1 MARIAPG
8 VIPIKDSNPYETIRA
23 IAKGEVEM
31 NDILCICGY
40 TGDVAIVCKADARDP
55 SRSRCQLF
63 VARTGAPDCRA
74 LWIQPWRIVPKLE
87 TLAWPEDPQ
96 GLHVF
101 LGEEGGYCFEV
112 KDGMLPRRVGTVV
125 DDGVIH
131 FDFVHIVM

>member
-40 TGDVAIVCKADARDP
+40 TGDVAIVCRADARDP
-55 SRSRCQLF
+55 SRSMAKLF

-74 LWIQPWRIVPKLE
+74 LWIQPWRIVPKME
-87 TLAWPEDPQ
+87 TVSWPEDAT
-96 GLHVF
+96 GRFVY
-101 LGEEGGYCFEV
+101 LGENGGYCFDV
-112 KDGMLPRRVGTVV
+112 KDGMFSRRVGSVV

-131 FDFVHIVM
+131 FDFVHIVI